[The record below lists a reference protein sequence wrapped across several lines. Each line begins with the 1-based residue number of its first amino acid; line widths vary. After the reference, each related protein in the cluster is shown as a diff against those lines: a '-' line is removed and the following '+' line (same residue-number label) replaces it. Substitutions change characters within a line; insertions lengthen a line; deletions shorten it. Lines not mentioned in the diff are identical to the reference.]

1 MGQSPARSLPNSYSS
16 RAAVTFDHRRSFMRW
31 IRRRKPRR
39 LVPLAISS
47 PQMNPRLRDILDGI
61 LAGRTADE
69 RARDLSPRHDPLP
82 PSVPAKDDY
91 SAEALA
97 TRRAFL
103 RERGFRIEQLS
114 GGGGEIAPED
124 LRSNIEGLVGFA
136 RIPVGVIGPLRVN
149 GVNAHGDFYVPM
161 ATTEGA
167 LVASYQR
174 GAKMIGLAG
183 GASALCL
190 VESVSRAPGF
200 IFRSLAEAGTFV
212 AYVISRFDEMKAKV
226 VETSRYAHLVELSPL
241 LSGKEVY
248 LTFEYT
254 TGDAS
259 GQNMVTFATA
269 ALCELLIAGS
279 PVKPV
284 TWFIEANMSGD
295 KKATQMSFQSTR
307 GKKVVADVTIPREVV
322 RKYLH
327 TEPEQIFKYWQLA
340 VVGSLQS
347 GSIGMQ
353 GHYANALA
361 AIFIACGQDVA
372 CVAEASV
379 GVTRMDVTKEGDFYV
394 STSMP
399 NLIVGTV
406 GGGTH
411 LPTARESLE
420 MLGCY
425 GVGGA
430 RKFAEICAVTV
441 LAGEASIAGALASGE
456 FAQAHKTFGRK
467 AS

>member
-1 MGQSPARSLPNSYSS
+1 
-16 RAAVTFDHRRSFMRW
+16 
-31 IRRRKPRR
+31 
-39 LVPLAISS
+39 
-47 PQMNPRLRDILDGI
+47 MNPRLRDILEGI
-61 LAGRTADE
+61 LAGRPAEE
-69 RARDLSPRHDPLP
+69 RARDLQPRFDPLP
-82 PSVPAKDDY
+82 PSVPSKDDY
-91 SAEALA
+91 SPEALA
-97 TRRAFL
+97 ERRAFL

-114 GGGGEIAPED
+114 GRGEEIGPQE

-149 GVNAHGDFYVPM
+149 GLNAHGDFYVPM

-174 GAKMIGLAG
+174 GAKVIGLAG

-200 IFRSLAEAGTFV
+200 VFQSLAESGMFV
-212 AYVISRFDEMKAKV
+212 AYVISRYDELKAKV
-226 VETSRYAHLVELSPL
+226 RDSSRYADLVELSPL
-241 LSGKEVY
+241 IAGKEVY

-269 ALCELLIAGS
+269 ALCELLLAGS
-279 PVKPV
+279 PVKPL

-307 GKKVVADVTIPREVV
+307 GKKVVADVTIPRDLV

-353 GHYANALA
+353 GHFANALT

-372 CVAEASV
+372 CVSEASV
-379 GVTRMDVTKEGDFYV
+379 GITRMDVTPGGDFYV
-394 STSMP
+394 SASLP

-425 GVGGA
+425 GTGSA
-430 RKFAEICAVTV
+430 RKFAEICAATV
-441 LAGEASIAGALASGE
+441 LAGEVSIAGALASGE
-456 FAQAHKTFGRK
+456 FAKAHKDFGRK
-467 AS
+467 SS